1 MSTHVR
7 VERSPVG
14 NTTAEIPHDADDDN
28 ARLQAC
34 RSSLHTDIRS
44 DVGRWPRAP
53 QGRSTRGSQ
62 FIAPL
67 LAQITLKLSG
77 QRHQRNKSNKYGVI
91 HFSLFIK
98 LRFLIPPIGYRSAS
112 GNAAFYRR

>member
-14 NTTAEIPHDADDDN
+14 NTAAEVPHDADDDN

-34 RSSLHTDIRS
+34 RSSLHTDARS
-44 DVGRWPRAP
+44 DAGRWPRAQ
-53 QGRSTRGSQ
+53 QGRSARGSQ

-67 LAQITLKLSG
+67 LA
-77 QRHQRNKSNKYGVI
+77 RNYVTVKWAKVP
-91 HFSLFIK
+91 K
-98 LRFLIPPIGYRSAS
+98 KQEQ
-112 GNAAFYRR
+112 

>member
-14 NTTAEIPHDADDDN
+14 NAAAEVPHDANDDN

-34 RSSLHTDIRS
+34 RSSLHTDARS
-44 DVGRWPRAP
+44 DAGRWPRAP
-53 QGRSTRGSQ
+53 QGRSARGAQ

-67 LAQITLKLSG
+67 LARNYVTGKWA
-77 QRHQRNKSNKYGVI
+77 RYQRNKSNKCGVI
-91 HFSLFIK
+91 HVSLFIK

-112 GNAAFYRR
+112 GNAAFYHR